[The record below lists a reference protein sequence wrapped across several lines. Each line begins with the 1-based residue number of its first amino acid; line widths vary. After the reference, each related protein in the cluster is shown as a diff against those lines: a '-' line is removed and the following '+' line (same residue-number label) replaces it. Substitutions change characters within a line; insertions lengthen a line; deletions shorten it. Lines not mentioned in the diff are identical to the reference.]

1 MEYNL
6 KKLNF
11 TIVTHV
17 YATGPSFK
25 LEDYLKKK
33 VNSLVFI
40 GHPFSFSKDT
50 RSFARVYRKGKLVV
64 EKKFIKWKG
73 SEFVFY
79 LKDLLLTLWWYLR
92 YSEKNDYFVGVN
104 NFNVFAGLLLGL
116 FTNVGKIIFYTI
128 DYIPRRFHNPIL
140 NFIYHW
146 LDRLAISKSHRV
158 WNLSSIMVEE
168 REKRGVDIQYR
179 EKQIVV
185 PIGTDIS
192 TKSAPLDKINRHRIV
207 FLGHL
212 LRKQGVELLVVA
224 MKDIVKKIP
233 SANLLIVGGGEL
245 EEKLRKDV
253 MRLKLEK
260 HVTLTGF
267 VKEFSD
273 VQRFLRESAVAV
285 APYVDDSST
294 YTRYT
299 DPGKPKDYM
308 ASGLPVVITK
318 VPQVAWEI
326 EKNKSGIAIEYKKE
340 KLVEA
345 LVKLLKDDNLWKT
358 FRKNA
363 FKMAKKYEWEKIFDN
378 AFSKTL

>member
-1 MEYNL
+1 MENNL

-25 LEDYLKKK
+25 LEDYLKDK
-33 VNSLVFI
+33 VNNLVFI

-50 RSFARVYRKGKLVV
+50 RAFLRVYRKGKLVV
-64 EKKFIKWKG
+64 DKRFVKWKG

-79 LKDLLLTLWWYLR
+79 LKDLLLTLFWYFK
-92 YSEKNDYFVGVN
+92 YSKKNDYFIGVN

-116 FTNVGKIIFYTI
+116 FTGVGRIIFYTI
-128 DYIPRRFHNPIL
+128 DYIPQRFNNPIL
-140 NFIYHW
+140 NSIYHW

-168 REKRGVDIQYR
+168 REKRRVDTRYR
-179 EKQIVV
+179 KKQIVV

-192 TKSAPLDKINRHRIV
+192 PKLVSLNKVKRHRIV

-212 LRKQGVELLVVA
+212 LRKQGVELLVSA
-224 MKDIVKKIP
+224 MRDVVEKVP
-233 SANLLIVGGGEL
+233 QANLLIIGGGEL
-245 EEKLRKDV
+245 EEKLKKDV
-253 MRLKLEK
+253 IRLNLEK
-260 HVTLTGF
+260 HVEFTGF
-267 VKEFSD
+267 VKEFSQ
-273 VQRFLRESAVAV
+273 VQKLLKDSALAV
-285 APYVDDSST
+285 APYVDDSKT

-326 EKNKSGIAIEYKKE
+326 EKNKCGIAIDCKKE
-340 KLVEA
+340 QLVEA
-345 LVKLLKDDNLWKT
+345 LVKLLKDDNLWSS
-358 FRKNA
+358 FRRNA
-363 FKMAKKYEWEKIFDN
+363 FKMAKKYEWKKIFN
-378 AFSKTL
+378 KAFSETL